1 MDHARCPSFETLAM
15 THFRAATILL
25 SSVLACASASAATL
39 NFESLSSGNIGSPS
53 ASLTEALISGTGTI
67 LYTNEYF
74 VGQGGSVCSAFTTSD
89 STSCTGN
96 LQINFTT
103 AVSQLSFQARGF
115 DEGDNV
121 TISAYAG
128 SSLLGSL
135 LVATPEDVVVD
146 FSAFSGVTK
155 LFFEDES
162 TGAGL
167 AYGKFSFTPTSPVPE
182 PATGLLTL
190 LGVAALGQFA
200 RRRQAA

>member
-1 MDHARCPSFETLAM
+1 MIHS
-15 THFRAATILL
+15 RAATILL
-25 SSVLACASASAATL
+25 STVLACAPASAATL

-53 ASLTEALISGTGTI
+53 ASLPEALISGTGTI

-74 VGQGGSVCSAFTTSD
+74 VGQGGSVCSAFTTLD
-89 STSCTGN
+89 STSCTGD
-96 LQINFTT
+96 LEISFTS
-103 AVSQLSFQARGF
+103 AVSRLSFQAIGF
-115 DEGDNV
+115 DEGDSV

-128 SSLLGSL
+128 SSLLGSQV
-135 LVATPEDVVVD
+135 VAAPQDAEPDPQQEVVVD

-155 LFFEDES
+155 LSFDDES
-162 TGAGL
+162 TGSGL

>member
-1 MDHARCPSFETLAM
+1 M
-15 THFRAATILL
+15 THARAATILL
-25 SSVLACASASAATL
+25 STVLACASASAETL
-39 NFESLSSGNIGSPS
+39 NFESLSFGNIGSPS
-53 ASLTEALISGTGTI
+53 ASLPEALISGTGTI

-74 VGQGGSVCSAFTTSD
+74 VGQGGSVCSAFTTPD

-96 LQINFTT
+96 LQITFTT
-103 AVSQLSFQARGF
+103 AVNQLSLRAIGV
-115 DEGDNV
+115 DGGDSV

-128 SSLLGSL
+128 SSLLGSQV
-135 LVATPEDVVVD
+135 VAAPQDAEPDPRQEVVVD

-155 LFFEDES
+155 LSFEDQS

-182 PATGLLTL
+182 PATWLLTL
-190 LGVAALGQFA
+190 LGVAALGQLA